1 MTSRRFWR
9 RLETPDLRG
18 LPVRRVRRVQ
28 AARKER
34 RARGLLAPQDRRD
47 RPARREA
54 RAQWELLVTQE
65 WELPAQVV
73 LPVLQGR
80 RVLQAAQPAPLAQG
94 AGQVALQGRLAQL
107 ELRELRVLVRQAQRE
122 RVARQAHKATPAH
135 KAGRA
140 TPAQVQAALPAHKA
154 LPAPREMLA

>member
-73 LPVLQGR
+73 LPVLQGQR
-80 RVLQAAQPAPLAQG
+80 ERLEEQPAP
-94 AGQVALQGRLAQL
+94 
-107 ELRELRVLVRQAQRE
+107 
-122 RVARQAHKATPAH
+122 
-135 KAGRA
+135 
-140 TPAQVQAALPAHKA
+140 PAQVAAQAV
-154 LPAPREMLA
+154 PRGR